1 MIKYLSKYDK
11 NMKDEDVVKAWNG
24 EGKEAEEHTRQVFS
38 NLEALKDPSN
48 KVINDYI
55 SERINY
61 EGSTYK
67 NNTKVGK
74 GTLAVRG

>member
-24 EGKEAEEHTRQVFS
+24 KGKEAEEHTRQVFS

-67 NNTKVGK
+67 KSNNA
-74 GTLAVRG
+74 L